1 MLLARMLAPRLLVA
15 AALAG
20 LLGACGGTAT
30 AGGGE
35 ASTTPSESPV
45 ASSSA
50 VPTDRCELL
59 RPDDFAT
66 AGIDGAGEPEATTDG
81 TGSSYCVYAGESGA
95 TGGIELDVF
104 PSQDEASAKE
114 TYATATGEGPAG
126 QPVPTGGFSDSS
138 FAIDGEVA
146 YLTVRQGLLVLSL
159 AAPNDMNT
167 EAGLVMLAQLA
178 VQRAGSA
185 LTGE

>member
-1 MLLARMLAPRLLVA
+1 MPPAPTPALRLLVA
-15 AALAG
+15 AALVMAIA
-20 LLGACGGTAT
+20 ACGGSP
-30 AGGGE
+30 GGGD
-35 ASTTPSESPV
+35 A
-45 ASSSA
+45 SA
-50 VPTDRCELL
+50 VPTAPPAPSETGVATDLCELL
-59 RPDDFAT
+59 RPEDFAA

-104 PSQDEASAKE
+104 PNPDEATAKV

-126 QPVPTGGFSDSS
+126 VAAENATFSESA
-138 FAIDGEVA
+138 FAIDGGVA

-167 EAGLVMLAQLA
+167 ETGLVTLARLA
-178 VQRAGSA
+178 IQRAGSA

>member
-1 MLLARMLAPRLLVA
+1 MPLARTDALRLLVA

-20 LLGACGGTAT
+20 LLGACGGTASD
-30 AGGGE
+30 GGD
-35 ASTTPSESPV
+35 ASTTPTEPPV
-45 ASSSA
+45 ASSSS
-50 VPTDRCELL
+50 VPTDLCELL
-59 RPDDFAT
+59 RPEDFAT

-104 PSQDEASAKE
+104 PNADEASAKE
-114 TYATATGEGPAG
+114 TFATATSEGPAG
-126 QPVPTGGFSDSS
+126 APVSGGFAESA

-146 YLTVRQGLLVLSL
+146 YLTVRQGLVVLSL
-159 AAPNDMNT
+159 AVPNDMNT

-178 VQRAGSA
+178 IQRAGST
-185 LTGE
+185 LTGG